1 MNFKSIVAGVAVL
14 TCCLGNAAP
23 AQAWSKQGEFNRFWN
38 NNIHPLVQE
47 VNSHIDSGD
56 VAAECEATWELW
68 ALFDRY
74 EWDYGSVRRWDED
87 LDQVMTVNEKNVDWC
102 GEWKAEQDRIEKE
115 RKDAEWA
122 AGQPQRDA
130 EAAQRLEAFFSQQTI
145 RVYESLEGNFF
156 CDGMNNVSG
165 VSVESAIARGYR
177 IIGQSVVNPPSLFGG
192 NCLSTVYIMSR

>member
-1 MNFKSIVAGVAVL
+1 MNFKSVVAGLSVL
-14 TCCLGNAAP
+14 ACCLGNAAP

-74 EWDYGSVRRWDED
+74 EWDYGSVRRWDKD

-102 GEWKAEQDRIEKE
+102 GEWKAEQDRI
-115 RKDAEWA
+115 RRAN
-122 AGQPQRDA
+122 QPKPEPTESTMSDA
-130 EAAQRLEAFFSQQTI
+130 EAAALA
-145 RVYESLEGNFF
+145 
-156 CDGMNNVSG
+156 GM
-165 VSVESAIARGYR
+165 I
-177 IIGQSVVNPPSLFGG
+177 FGG
-192 NCLSTVYIMSR
+192 GNIFGGGGGLTEMEARRQCHGNVYLQENNSITMSRFSWVCQSTTGGRLWTRPAR